1 MVQPKQIHLLELLWS
16 YLYNHFSA
24 FEDFYH
30 NPMAWYTFS
39 SSVFTDSSQKLPR
52 SLYTFTTVLKYAIL
66 KIQLIYKNKK
76 TCTNHTLSLTMRL
89 FKKIAMWS
97 LKQPTRTEIKRL
109 MLKKNK
115 KEVKTFSPPK
125 LLESLK
131 VYVSQNIKLF
141 SLSPEYFFPLSTGTS
156 WTDSPL
162 LLVPQALLNRLRLEK
177 LERPK

>member
-1 MVQPKQIHLLELLWS
+1 
-16 YLYNHFSA
+16 
-24 FEDFYH
+24 
-30 NPMAWYTFS
+30 MAWYTFS